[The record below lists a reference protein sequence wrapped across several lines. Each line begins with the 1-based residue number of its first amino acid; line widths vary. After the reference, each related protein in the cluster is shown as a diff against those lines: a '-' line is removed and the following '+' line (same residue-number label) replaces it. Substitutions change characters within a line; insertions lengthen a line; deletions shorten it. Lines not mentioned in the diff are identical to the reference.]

1 MSGGWPAPLLVLPTS
16 ADAEPG
22 TLPARLADGA
32 VEAAPFAAG
41 EPLLDEARGLVVHG
55 RDRWREAVP
64 TVEAAIER
72 GLPVLGLGA
81 GALALAAALGATI
94 VPDGA
99 PQFGF
104 VDVEALPAAGDD
116 PVARATVPGLPLLHW
131 HADAMALPAGA
142 TLLLR
147 CERGRVQA
155 FRAGTATYAFLAPL
169 LADTA
174 TIRRWAAERARA
186 KNNPAFAIRLS
197 GEIERHQARAEAAAA
212 AILAGWLA
220 LTASDP

>member
-1 MSGGWPAPLLVLPTS
+1 MPPVLLLSAASDEAPALLTRLAAARAETVRLAA
-16 ADAEPG
+16 ADL
-22 TLPARLADGA
+22 LPAA
-32 VEAAPFAAG
+32 
-41 EPLLDEARGLVVHG
+41 ARGLVVHG
-55 RDRWREAVP
+55 RDLWREAVP
-64 TVEAAIER
+64 IAGAAIGR

-81 GALALAAALGATI
+81 GALAVAAALGAEI

-104 VDVEALPAAGDD
+104 VDVEALPAVRDD
-116 PVARATVPGLPLLHW
+116 PVARATAPGLPLLHW

-155 FRAGTATYAFLAPL
+155 FRAAPATYAFLAPL
-169 LADTA
+169 LADAA

-197 GEIERHQARAEAAAA
+197 GEIERHQDRAEAAAT
-212 AILAGWLA
+212 AILDGWLA
-220 LTASDP
+220 LTAGDP

>member
-1 MSGGWPAPLLVLPTS
+1 MSGGRSAPLLVLPTS
-16 ADAEPG
+16 ADAESG
-22 TLPARLADGA
+22 TLPERLADAA
-32 VEAAPFAAG
+32 VGAAPLAEG
-41 EPLLDEARGLVVHG
+41 EPLPAKARGLLVHG
-55 RDRWREAVP
+55 RDRWREAAP
-64 TVEAAIER
+64 TVEAAIDR

-81 GALALAAALGATI
+81 GALAVAAALGATI

-116 PVARATVPGLPLLHW
+116 PVGRATAPGLPLLHW

-155 FRAGTATYAFLAPL
+155 FRAGPATYAFLAPL
-169 LADTA
+169 VDAA
-174 TIRRWAAERARA
+174 TIRRWAAERAQA

-197 GEIERHQARAEAAAA
+197 GEIERHQGRATTVAA
-212 AILAGWLA
+212 AILSGWLA
-220 LTASDP
+220 LTASHP